1 LNVGIDELI
10 WRSLEIFRNL
20 RKLCAIYSE
29 TTMPQ
34 KHQVTVNQNSF
45 LKHENEINSHH
56 ISKDIKTN

>member
-45 LKHENEINSHH
+45 LKHEKWNQLPSY
-56 ISKDIKTN
+56 